1 VGALDVTEPPR
12 LCAGVL
18 VLVLVGDVVV
28 PVGVGDGDTDGDE
41 LGVTDGVGV
50 SEGKMSIGRMSSANA
65 AGAKA
70 PITSIVQATNT
81 QHNNVDRR
89 RGLAIPDAFPAG
101 AILNRNARDRS
112 GAGQETCDP
121 VPPGTGAA
129 QSSGRWSG
137 MMKSHGST
145 SRPSCLCR
153 A

>member
-1 VGALDVTEPPR
+1 VDPAVPLPVGALDVTEPPR

-81 QHNNVDRR
+81 TTWID
-89 RGLAIPDAFPAG
+89 AG
-101 AILNRNARDRS
+101 ASPSPMRFPLGPSSIATRVTDQERVRRPVIRCRPEPVRPNHR
-112 GAGQETCDP
+112 AG
-121 VPPGTGAA
+121 
-129 QSSGRWSG
+129 GRG
-137 MMKSHGST
+137 
-145 SRPSCLCR
+145 
-153 A
+153 